1 MAKER
6 LYILMRTD
14 MASGTPGKMMAQASH
29 ASNAFVKR
37 AFDVGEDISGW
48 TNQTDQG
55 FGTVIVL
62 DGGNIN
68 DIRNSIDILYRNGY
82 VCDVLLDPTY
92 PLVDG
97 NYTHL
102 IPVETCAY
110 VYVHELNEQFAKMV
124 LSKYELHN

>member
-68 DIRNSIDILYRNGY
+68 DIRNSIEILYRNP
-82 VCDVLLDPTY
+82 LLKFVQNT
-92 PLVDG
+92 VRTRS
-97 NYTHL
+97 N
-102 IPVETCAY
+102 AY
-110 VYVHELNEQFAKMV
+110 
-124 LSKYELHN
+124 SIGD